1 MKSGTERGAF
11 ERKKL
16 RKPDD
21 DILHNIEVRGGGRSL
36 MRGAAGVRV
45 LSFRL
50 EFMSVC
56 THFGLAK
63 YFRSTVWWVHWVEL
77 MGGRTYEP
85 QIHIFLQ

>member
-1 MKSGTERGAF
+1 
-11 ERKKL
+11 
-16 RKPDD
+16 
-21 DILHNIEVRGGGRSL
+21 

-85 QIHIFLQ
+85 QIQIFLQ